1 MQYTATSF
9 SKPLRTVFATVYR
22 PARKIEVI
30 PPDQPYFPTAVSYR
44 SVRTTSFERLLYR
57 PMVDAVVSAARQV
70 RRLHTG
76 NIQTYLMYMFFAL
89 VLLLLVL
96 RFIA

>member
-1 MQYTATSF
+1 
-9 SKPLRTVFATVYR
+9 
-22 PARKIEVI
+22 
-30 PPDQPYFPTAVSYR
+30 
-44 SVRTTSFERLLYR
+44 
-57 PMVDAVVSAARQV
+57 MVDAVVSAAYQV

-89 VLLLLVL
+89 VLLLLIL